1 MFYRLLQS
9 IMNELSKSQFEWKL
23 ICLFKVH
30 IMPSILWWHSAKV
43 DIFKDFANARFSNR
57 IGNNIKYKEMPEQS
71 LYIRSHFA
79 SVAQFRPVAQKF
91 VLEEMCRPVKFFTWR
106 KAMIRFNFHF
116 CSVSECSICFL
127 LKINQYV
134 KKKREFYLRHYYA
147 VRAFWGS
154 DYRKNKWDF
163 FIFSRFSSPQTF
175 CSS

>member
-1 MFYRLLQS
+1 
-9 IMNELSKSQFEWKL
+9 MNELSKSQFEWKL

-79 SVAQFRPVAQKF
+79 SVAQFRPEWPKSLYLKKCVDLWNSPPGARPWYVSISIF
-91 VLEEMCRPVKFFTWR
+91 VQSVFVRYVFFL
-106 KAMIRFNFHF
+106 
-116 CSVSECSICFL
+116 L

-134 KKKREFYLRHYYA
+134 EKKKEFYLRHYYA
-147 VRAFWGS
+147 VRAIWGS
-154 DYRKNKWDF
+154 GSRKIKWDF
-163 FIFSRFSSPQTF
+163 FYLQTI
-175 CSS
+175 